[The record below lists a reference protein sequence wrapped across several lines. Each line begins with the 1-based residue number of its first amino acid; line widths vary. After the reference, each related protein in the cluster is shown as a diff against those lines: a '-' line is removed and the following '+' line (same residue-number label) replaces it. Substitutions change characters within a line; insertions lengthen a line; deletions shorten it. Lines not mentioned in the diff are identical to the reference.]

1 MKLFKK
7 LLILGLFFYLPF
19 TSMAWGVL
27 GHRIVGQIAESYL
40 TPKAKQAIQQ
50 ILGNES
56 IAMASNWADFIR
68 SDTSYSYLIPM
79 HYINFSNG
87 LNYMQM
93 KEYLSKDTTADAYTE
108 LVFLIKQLKNKN
120 IAKEKQGMYL
130 RFLIHLVGDIHQP
143 MHVSRAEDEG
153 GNKIRVM
160 WFREPTSLHA
170 VWDDKLIDFQQLSY
184 TEYTNAIN
192 YSTANQRQ
200 VWEKEPISEWLYESN
215 QIAEKLYSEIDQNE
229 QKLSYRYNYDHIAIL
244 NNQLL
249 KGGIRLAGLLNEIF
263 G

>member
-1 MKLFKK
+1 
-7 LLILGLFFYLPF
+7 
-19 TSMAWGVL
+19 MAWGVL

-200 VWEKEPISEWLYESN
+200 VWQKEPISEWLYESN

>member
-200 VWEKEPISEWLYESN
+200 VWQKEPISEWLYESN

>member
-1 MKLFKK
+1 MKRFILSIILF
-7 LLILGLFFYLPF
+7 GYLPF
-19 TSMAWGVL
+19 NSMAWGVQ

-40 TPKAKQAIQQ
+40 TPKAKLAIQQ

-56 IAMASNWADFIR
+56 IAMASNWADLIR
-68 SDTSYSYLIPM
+68 SDTEYSYLSPM
-79 HYINFSNG
+79 HYINFPDG
-87 LNYMQM
+87 LSYGQM
-93 KEYLSKDTTADAYTE
+93 KIYLAQDTAADVYTE
-108 LVFLIKQLKNKN
+108 LTFLVRQLKNSNLVKD
-120 IAKEKQGMYL
+120 KQVMYL
-130 RFLIHLVGDIHQP
+130 RLLIHLVGDVHQP

-153 GNKIRVM
+153 GNRIRVM

-184 TEYTNAIN
+184 TEYANAIN
-192 YSTANQRQ
+192 FSTVNQRQ
-200 VWEKEPISEWLYESN
+200 AWQREPISQWLFESN
-215 QIAEKLYSEIDQNE
+215 QIAEKLYSEINQNE

-249 KGGIRLAGLLNEIF
+249 KGGVRLAGLLNEIF